1 MVALEMLEYFQKEN
15 ISVVLR
21 QVLSLNFYTYCR
33 SRTYKNFYGCKL
45 KKKYGLVK
53 CPKRM
58 FYQMNILMS
67 YQ

>member
-1 MVALEMLEYFQKEN
+1 MVLLETFEYFQKEN

-21 QVLSLNFYTYCR
+21 HVLSLNFYTYCN
-33 SRTYKNFYGCKL
+33 SRTYKNFYGYKL
-45 KKKYGLVK
+45 KKRYGLVK

-58 FYQMNILMS
+58 FYQMNILII